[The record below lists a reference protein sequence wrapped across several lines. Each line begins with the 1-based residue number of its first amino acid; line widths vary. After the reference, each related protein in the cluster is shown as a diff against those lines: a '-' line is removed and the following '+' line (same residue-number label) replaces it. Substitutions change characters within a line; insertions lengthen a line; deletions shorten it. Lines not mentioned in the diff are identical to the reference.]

1 MVNNRNVLESLGR
14 NTKLRRLVVGRLLAT
29 IAEWM
34 WYTVITVYAFTL
46 AGVGAVGAISVA
58 AVLPA
63 ALLSPALGYVI
74 DKFPNE
80 RVLTSAFALRF
91 VVVAIT
97 AVSAVFFPAVPVLVA
112 LAGFEGV
119 AAMSVRPT
127 TAALLPSITQRPD
140 DLVRAHAALGITDKV
155 GVLIGPVLGGVM
167 LAGTTPGTAF
177 TVATVLSLG
186 SVAALI
192 TVRVDAADLA
202 RGATDDGLRQALVD
216 TAKGLRTVAG
226 RNLLSI
232 TLVIALAAVMGAA
245 SDVFVV
251 PMAMNQLHWG
261 EAGPGVLIAF
271 IAGGGLLGG
280 LALGAIGNRR
290 LGPWF
295 VVAGAALA
303 IALTLMAVVP
313 QNAVVLAAL
322 IAFGAGMALVMMAG
336 QVQIQSLVPLS
347 ESGRLLG
354 IIEGLSQFA
363 MAAGAWVT
371 TRMIQGWSLRT
382 ALLALAVFTVL
393 GTLGVALPLLRADA
407 RVAATRQRVGA
418 LDWIAL
424 FAPLT
429 NVLRERIAIELRTEE
444 VTAGEVVIYQGEYG
458 DSFYIV
464 ESGTLDV
471 RVDGRHVRSLGV
483 GDFFGGIALMRNTT
497 RTATVLATSDCRLR
511 VLPRRA
517 FLTILTGFDPTAKT
531 INASADERQANMP
544 AAAHDRDVALARAP
558 LLATVPADTIGDLAA
573 SAITERYDAATVIFC
588 ENDQADDAYFIVDG
602 SVEFD
607 EAGER
612 IRTLG
617 PDSLF
622 GARAVLRPGAARA
635 TTATATA
642 GTILWRLPGEQLR
655 AAVTQTW
662 R

>member
-1 MVNNRNVLESLGR
+1 MVNNRKVLESGAR

-29 IAEWM
+29 VAEWM

-46 AGVGAVGAISVA
+46 TGVGAVGAISVA

-74 DKFPNE
+74 DKYPHE
-80 RVLTSAFALRF
+80 RILTSAFALRF
-91 VVVAIT
+91 LVVALT
-97 AVSAVFFPAVPVLVA
+97 AISAVFFPAVPVLVA

-155 GVLIGPVLGGVM
+155 GVLVGPVLGGLL
-167 LAGTTPGTAF
+167 LACTAPGIAF
-177 TVATVLSLG
+177 TVAAVLSLG

-192 TVRVDAADLA
+192 TVRVDAADLLQ
-202 RGATDDGLRQALVD
+202 GPTDDGLRQALVE
-216 TAKGLRTVAG
+216 TARGLRTVAG

-232 TLVIALAAVMGAA
+232 TLVLALAAVMGAA

-251 PMAMNQLHWG
+251 PLAMNQLHWG

-280 LALGAIGNRR
+280 LALGAIGQRR

-295 VVAGAALA
+295 VVAGATLA
-303 IALTLMAVVP
+303 ISLTLMATVP
-313 QNAVVLAAL
+313 QNAVVLAVL

-354 IIEGLSQFA
+354 IIEGLGQFA
-363 MAAGAWVT
+363 MAGGAWVT
-371 TRMIQGWSLRT
+371 TRMIEDWSLRT
-382 ALLALAVFTVL
+382 GLLALAVLTVL
-393 GTLGVALPLLRADA
+393 GTLVVARPLLRTDA

-418 LDWIAL
+418 LDWITL

-429 NVLRERIAIELRTEE
+429 NVLRERIAIELYTEE
-444 VTAGEVVIYQGEYG
+444 VAAGEVVVYQGEYG

-471 RVDGRHVRSLGV
+471 RVDGRHVRSLGPN
-483 GDFFGGIALMRNTT
+483 DFFGGIAMMHNTT
-497 RTATVLATSDCRLR
+497 RTATVQATSDCRLR

-517 FLTILTGFDPTAKT
+517 FLTILTGFDPTSKAL
-531 INASADERQANMP
+531 NASAAERQANMP
-544 AAAHDRDVALARAP
+544 AVADDHDAALARAP
-558 LLATVPADTIGDLAA
+558 LLATVPADTIRDLAA
-573 SAITERYDAATVIFC
+573 SATTEGYDAETVIFC
-588 ENDQADDAYFIVDG
+588 ENDHPDDAYFIVDG
-602 SVEFD
+602 SVELD
-607 EAGER
+607 QAGER

-617 PDSLF
+617 PGSLF
-622 GARAVLRPGAARA
+622 GARAVLRPGARHAA
-635 TTATATA
+635 TATATA

-655 AAVTQTW
+655 AAVTQT
-662 R
+662 